1 MQSISFLHCADIHL
15 GNVQYNEPQRQNDF
29 ADAFRQVSGYAL
41 DKRVDFI
48 LICGDFFHKRAINA
62 QTLQQAVELLAVLKE
77 AGIPVIAIEGNHDKA
92 FYLDKE
98 SWLGFLNKQGF
109 IHLLAP
115 SYQDGKIVVLP
126 WDEAT
131 RSGTWLD
138 VGGVRIY
145 GAGYLGVTT
154 ISRLEEFLPYLKTA
168 NGQYSIFML
177 HAAVNRLLAHEM
189 AGIRSEQLEPLRAEI
204 DYLALGHIHSRYEID
219 EWIYNPGSL
228 ECVHLDEFG
237 AGKEKGFYHVIIK
250 EGNKDIQYIPSV
262 YRSVHKYIVHI
273 NDSQRAEAVYQE
285 INNAVSEQKPAPGA
299 QVQVILQG
307 DVAYNPMSLDLNN
320 ISDRLKAEFSCMY
333 VEIINNL
340 NLPAAASLEMGNTIK
355 REDLERH
362 VFRQLLLRERNWD
375 EDKLSEAVNVIHK
388 IKEMVIDGED
398 EEESIK
404 LLIQYGEKLLQE

>member
-1 MQSISFLHCADIHL
+1 MQRISFLHCADIHL

-29 ADAFRQVSGYAL
+29 ADAFRQVSRYAL

-77 AGIPVIAIEGNHDKA
+77 AGIPVITIEGNHDKA

-115 SYQDGKIVVLP
+115 SYQDGKIVVSP
-126 WDEAT
+126 WDEGT

-154 ISRLEEFLPYLKTA
+154 TSRLEEFLQCIKGQS
-168 NGQYSIFML
+168 GQYSIFML

-189 AGIRSEQLEPLRAEI
+189 AGIRSEQLEPLRDNV
-204 DYLALGHIHSRYEID
+204 DYLALGHIHSRYEIA

-237 AGKEKGFYHVIIK
+237 AGKEKGFYHVTIK
-250 EGNKDIQYIPSV
+250 EGQKDIQYIPSI
-262 YRSVHKYIVHI
+262 YRPVHKYIVNI
-273 NDSQRAEAVYQE
+273 SESQGAEAVYSE
-285 INNAVSEQKPAPGA
+285 IHNSVSNQRPVPGA
-299 QVQVILQG
+299 QVQIVLQG
-307 DVAYNPMSLDLNN
+307 DVAYNPMSLNLNSF
-320 ISDRLKAEFSCMY
+320 SDMLKEEFSCMY

-340 NLPAAASLEMGNTIK
+340 NLPAAGSLEMGSSLK
-355 REDLERH
+355 REDLEKH
-362 VFRQLLLRERNWD
+362 VFSQLLLRERNWD
-375 EDKLSEAVNVIHK
+375 EDKLTEAVNVIHK

-398 EEESIK
+398 EDEALK
-404 LLIQYGEKLLQE
+404 MLIQYGDKLLQE

>member
-1 MQSISFLHCADIHL
+1 MQRISFLHCADIHL

-29 ADAFRQVSGYAL
+29 ADAFRQVSRYAL

-77 AGIPVIAIEGNHDKA
+77 AGIPVITIEGNHDKA

-115 SYQDGKIVVLP
+115 SYQDGKIVVSP
-126 WDEAT
+126 WDEGT

-154 ISRLEEFLPYLKTA
+154 TSRLEEFLQCIKGQS
-168 NGQYSIFML
+168 GQYSIFML

-189 AGIRSEQLEPLRAEI
+189 AGIRSEQLEPLRDNV
-204 DYLALGHIHSRYEID
+204 DYLALGHIHSRYEIA

-237 AGKEKGFYHVIIK
+237 AGKEKGFYHVTIK
-250 EGNKDIQYIPSV
+250 EGQKDIQYIPSI
-262 YRSVHKYIVHI
+262 YRPVHKYIVNI
-273 NDSQRAEAVYQE
+273 SESQGAEAVYSE
-285 INNAVSEQKPAPGA
+285 IHNSVSNQRPVPGA
-299 QVQVILQG
+299 QVQIVLQG
-307 DVAYNPMSLDLNN
+307 DVAYNPMSLNLNSF
-320 ISDRLKAEFSCMY
+320 SDMLKEEFSCMY

-340 NLPAAASLEMGNTIK
+340 NLPAAGSLEMGSSLK
-355 REDLERH
+355 REDLEKH
-362 VFRQLLLRERNWD
+362 VFSQLLLRERNWD
-375 EDKLSEAVNVIHK
+375 EDKLAETVNVIHK

-398 EEESIK
+398 EDEALK
-404 LLIQYGEKLLQE
+404 MLIQYGDKLLQE